1 MISIKY
7 FIFIILLSSSIFI
20 NAQTTQVAEFGSPTD
35 GEKEMKVYDKEPESP
50 GVVLFEKGDYQIK
63 LINNYIRLVKKVH
76 KKIKV
81 FSSDKFN
88 RTEIFIPLYN
98 SKNSKEKITE
108 IKAITHNGDT
118 PTYVS
123 NDAYFES
130 KEDKNW
136 TITKFTFPNVKDGSI
151 LEYTYTIES
160 PYLGSLDGWTFQE
173 DIPKIYSEFTTSIP
187 GNYIYNKIIVGFLKL
202 DVDEATV
209 EKYCLDVPG
218 AQTPADC
225 EKSTYAIN
233 HIPSFKEEPYML
245 SEKNF
250 LSKIKYEL
258 REVLNF
264 DGSKERYAKTW
275 KDVDKEF
282 RLDKDMGRQLK
293 YSNFFE
299 DKLPAKTLAIKDD
312 LERAKAIYTFIQNH
326 YTWDG
331 YYRIFNNVRVKEA
344 FEKGSGN
351 NTEIN
356 LSLINALEAGNIDAK
371 IALLSTRNN
380 GLPTE
385 LNPVMTDFNH
395 SIVYATIGTS
405 TYLLDATN
413 KFTPFG
419 QVPFMDL
426 NRKVRVMDFK
436 EGSFWLPIVPTEKNV
451 YYVNTKLK
459 LNQINEFEGSV
470 SGLYTG
476 YIASDT
482 REELSKTSKD
492 NILKRKETNQYISE
506 ATNLVVEN
514 EFELSKP
521 LKETYDVLIE
531 AEEVGNKIYFNP
543 IYFETYFKKNPFIQE
558 KRQFPLDFGYPIVN
572 TYLISIDIGE
582 DYTVVNLP
590 QAKAI
595 KLNENEGECS
605 ILYSQNKSTVNIR
618 FNLKLPKYNF
628 QQTDYSNL
636 KDFFENLIKIQKQE
650 VIVIEKK

>member
-1 MISIKY
+1 MTIIKY
-7 FIFIILLSSSIFI
+7 AVFIIAFTFSSLIS
-20 NAQTTQVAEFGSPTD
+20 AQIRQIAEFGAPTD
-35 GEKEMKVYDKEPESP
+35 SEKEMKTYDKEPDSS

-63 LINNYIRLVKKVH
+63 LINDYIRLVKKVH

-81 FSSDKFN
+81 FNADEFN
-88 RTEIFIPLYN
+88 KTEVFIPLYN

-130 KEDKNW
+130 KEDENW

-173 DIPKIYSEFTTSIP
+173 DLPKVYSEFSTTIP
-187 GNYIYNKIIVGFLKL
+187 GNYVYNKIIVGFLKL
-202 DVDEATV
+202 DVDEATI

-218 AQTPADC
+218 AQTAADC
-225 EKSTYAIN
+225 EKSIYAIN

-282 RLDKDMGRQLK
+282 KLDKDMGRQLK

-299 DKLPAKTLAIKDD
+299 DKLPGNILSIKED

-331 YYRIFNNVRVKEA
+331 YYRIFSDVRVKEA

-395 SIVYATIGTS
+395 SIAYATIGTS

-419 QVPFMDL
+419 EVPFKDL

-436 EGSFWLPIVPTEKNV
+436 KGSFWLPIVPIEKNV
-451 YYVNTKLK
+451 YYINTKLK
-459 LNQINEFEGSV
+459 LNEINEFEGSV
-470 SGLYTG
+470 NGVYTG
-476 YIASDT
+476 YIASGI
-482 REELSKTSKD
+482 REDLSKTSKS
-492 NILKRKETNQYISE
+492 NFLKRKESNQYVSE
-506 ATNLVVEN
+506 VTNLAIEN
-514 EFELSKP
+514 EYELSKP

-531 AEEVGNKIYFNP
+531 TEEVSNKIYFNP
-543 IYFETYFKKNPFIQE
+543 ICFETYFKKNPFTQE

-582 DYTVVNLP
+582 DYNVTNLP
-590 QAKAI
+590 ESKAV
-595 KLNENEGECS
+595 KLNGNQGECS
-605 ILYSQNKSTVNIR
+605 ILYSQSGSTINVR
-618 FNLKLPKYNF
+618 FNLRLPRYNF
-628 QQTDYSNL
+628 QQTDYKNL
-636 KDFFENLIKIQKQE
+636 KDFFDNVVKIQKQE